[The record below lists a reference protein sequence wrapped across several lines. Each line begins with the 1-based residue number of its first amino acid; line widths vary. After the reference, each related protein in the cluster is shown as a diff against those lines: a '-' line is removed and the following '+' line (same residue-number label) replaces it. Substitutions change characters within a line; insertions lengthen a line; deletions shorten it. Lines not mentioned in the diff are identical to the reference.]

1 MVLQAVQGIG
11 SEVMSED
18 LISQSPLSPCAQEG
32 EEKGGMTQTPKA
44 LKLSDEEN
52 TPEISTDL

>member
-18 LISQSPLSPCAQEG
+18 LISRSPLSPCAQEG
-32 EEKGGMTQTPKA
+32 GEKGGMTRTPKA

-52 TPEISTDL
+52 TLEISTDL